1 VCVFVLITAHGI
13 TVYSMQGN
21 GDVFWRVFTGVTELS
36 LIASKCGVVNNP
48 QMSSDKSS
56 VLSWKLHWEL
66 FC

>member
-1 VCVFVLITAHGI
+1 
-13 TVYSMQGN
+13 MQGN
-21 GDVFWRVFTGVTELS
+21 SDVFWRVFTGVTELS